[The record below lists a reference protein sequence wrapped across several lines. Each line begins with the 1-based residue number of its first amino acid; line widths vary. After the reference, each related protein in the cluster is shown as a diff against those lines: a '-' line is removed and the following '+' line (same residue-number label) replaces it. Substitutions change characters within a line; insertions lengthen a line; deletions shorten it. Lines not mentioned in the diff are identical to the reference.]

1 MVYDPNHKPENP
13 YASTYANFLEQTK
26 DHVLTV
32 LADDGLN
39 RRARVAEAGTS
50 IWSWNVI
57 TWPGYLAT
65 YGDVADGFMFTRDA
79 DMIDF
84 FDRRDHGSYYSD
96 GAPSI
101 DFRYWAEKVIGP
113 AKNGL
118 REYSEQKFLRHV
130 ESVLA
135 EHDELGD
142 EAEAEHEKL
151 VAVTKRVCA
160 FNHVD
165 YDDYTA
171 KLRQRDYLR
180 KSSGSYDLSG
190 RHSVGL
196 PSMTLPEDDDEAA
209 EFFGQIIPEQS
220 PAERRAEVLEDARLY
235 SDTEHEA
242 SEFLSNHQ
250 EIFGSDWW
258 EASLRDWDIRFL
270 FACYAID
277 LTVKLWRKYEQT
289 PEAIA
294 HRNPGDSYIVVMG
307 GLVENNPT
315 LPVFDLDLLES
326 DDEIKEIAD
335 EFVDLYERIND
346 HPQARVDYEATLTK
360 IAEIVRAEAAPEFIE
375 KIDALEAQHLNTKT
389 KE

>member
-1 MVYDPNHKPENP
+1 MVYDPNRKPENP

-26 DHVLTV
+26 NHVLTV
-32 LADDGLN
+32 MTDDGLN
-39 RRARVAEAGTS
+39 RRARVGEPGTS

-84 FDRRDHGSYYSD
+84 FDRRDHRAYYSD

-142 EAEAEHEKL
+142 EAQEEYNNIVEA
-151 VAVTKRVCA
+151 TRRVCA
-160 FNHVD
+160 RNGVD
-165 YDDYTA
+165 FSQHIEHLRTADDSRRR
-171 KLRQRDYLR
+171 LMEID
-180 KSSGSYDLSG
+180 G
-190 RHSVGL
+190 
-196 PSMTLPEDDDEAA
+196 DDDLQ
-209 EFFGQIIPEQS
+209 QIYYGLEIPEQS
-220 PAERRAEVLEDARLY
+220 PAERRAEVLEDARRH

-250 EIFGSDWW
+250 EVFGSDWW
-258 EASLRDWDIRFL
+258 EASLRDWDVHFL

-277 LTVKLWRKYEQT
+277 LTVKLWREYEQT
-289 PEAIA
+289 PAAAA
-294 HRNPGDSYIVVMG
+294 HRNPGDSYIIVDG
-307 GLVENNPT
+307 GLVQNNPA

-346 HPQARVDYEATLTK
+346 HPQARVEYEATLTH
-360 IAEIVRAEAAPEFIE
+360 IAAVVRAEAAPEFVE
-375 KIDALEAQHLNTKT
+375 KIDALEAQRLNTNT